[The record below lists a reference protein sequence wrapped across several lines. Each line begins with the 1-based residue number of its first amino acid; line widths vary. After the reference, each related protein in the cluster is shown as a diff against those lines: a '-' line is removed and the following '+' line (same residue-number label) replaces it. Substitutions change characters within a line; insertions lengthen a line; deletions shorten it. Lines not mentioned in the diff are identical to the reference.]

1 MKNVLGQH
9 WEKLE
14 KEQKHPENI
23 RNVQTIDVGNFYKIF
38 EDKLALT
45 KIIDDIYAGDFIIIK
60 NAINRDYL
68 NNLKSKLHDISLN
81 SPSEYHEML
90 EGCPNFH
97 RFIDQETSKKYS
109 LQTHRHSFYFFR
121 WNKDD
126 LKLFDNFDSLWG
138 NIKKL
143 GGLKFDEYVKNTPK
157 DIVVDRVQIVRYP
170 EKTGFI
176 EPHQHTPINQRLIIS
191 VYMSKQ
197 GKDYKSGGTY
207 FYNDN
212 QKIEVEDKINIGD
225 CGIFYATLKHSVDP
239 VELLKQKLSSEEE
252 KTKGRWWIGLY
263 SPESN
268 HKKNRNTSNPKN

>member
-1 MKNVLGQH
+1 MTNQIRQY
-9 WEKLE
+9 WEKIE
-14 KEQKHPENI
+14 KEKKKPVNI
-23 RNVQTIDVGNFYKIF
+23 RNVQTIDIRDFYNLF
-38 EDKLALT
+38 DDEVASS
-45 KIIDDIYAGDFIIIK
+45 KIIEDIFAGDFIIIK
-60 NAINRDYL
+60 NAISKDYL
-68 NNLKSKLHDISLN
+68 NSLKNELHNISLN
-81 SPSEYHEML
+81 SPSEYHAML

-109 LQTHRHSFYFFR
+109 LQTHRHSYYFFR
-121 WNKDD
+121 WNQDN
-126 LKLFDNFDSLWG
+126 LKLFDNFNFLWG

-143 GGLKFDEYVKNTPK
+143 GGLNFDDYIKNTPK

-191 VYMSKQ
+191 IYMSKQ

-212 QKIEVEDKINIGD
+212 KKIEVEKNIDIGD

-239 VELLKQKLSSEEE
+239 IELLKQKLSSEEE